1 MEIISYD
8 KIQMNSSVVAL
19 GKFEGLH
26 KGHMLLINKLTQLS
40 KQYDFKSVVFTIN
53 IDREKRINLPDERF
67 EILEKSG
74 IDIAAECNFSEE
86 FAGISYDSFIKDFLV
101 NKLNAKYVVVGKDFQ
116 FGYKRLGTVESL
128 IAYGKKFGFDVIAFD
143 KMKYNNEIIS
153 SSAIRELI
161 TDGNVIDAYGMLGR
175 YYSITGKVCYG
186 KQLGRTIG
194 FPTANIIPDSGK
206 LLPGFGVYETRLE
219 IDGKIYKGMTNIGNN
234 PTVQKSDNVFVETH
248 IIDYCG
254 DLYNKQIKIE
264 FLRYIREERKFS
276 SVEEL
281 TKQLNSDKKT
291 ITHQ

>member
-53 IDREKRINLPDERF
+53 IDREKRINLPNERF

-128 IAYGKKFGFDVIAFD
+128 IAYGKKFGFDVIA
-143 KMKYNNEIIS
+143 
-153 SSAIRELI
+153 
-161 TDGNVIDAYGMLGR
+161 
-175 YYSITGKVCYG
+175 
-186 KQLGRTIG
+186 
-194 FPTANIIPDSGK
+194 
-206 LLPGFGVYETRLE
+206 
-219 IDGKIYKGMTNIGNN
+219 
-234 PTVQKSDNVFVETH
+234 
-248 IIDYCG
+248 
-254 DLYNKQIKIE
+254 
-264 FLRYIREERKFS
+264 
-276 SVEEL
+276 
-281 TKQLNSDKKT
+281 
-291 ITHQ
+291 